1 MNNTVMLCAL
11 PIIGFVCA
19 TYQAYGETLC
29 SGESSAIVVDLAT
42 GIRIAAPPELI
53 RYSTGW
59 ESDEGSGVVAEV
71 AVNGVVLKSSEG
83 AGSVE
88 WSPTRNGIY
97 TLTHRVELEG
107 VQVGETL
114 TATFLAVGLHPEA
127 PSFSPEGGTIFE
139 SSLSI
144 AITCSTEGAVIHYTT
159 NGIDPTVDS
168 PTYQRFRIYGKTTV
182 KAIAEKDGKLSDIV
196 TAEYAPGRCVDPVFS
211 LADGEEFA
219 HSNQVVSIRW
229 ENGGVLRYTL
239 DGTDPTTESPIYE
252 GPFAFSDSV
261 ELRAKVFSDDFF
273 DSAVVT
279 SRLTRVWENVATP
292 VIDAAATFTG
302 SKTKVVIAC
311 ATKDATIRYTLNG
324 NDPNS
329 HSTKYMGPF
338 YVTDS
343 CTVKAYAVMT
353 DYLNSAVATH
363 AIEKVWGI
371 GDSLGKPDHGFATE
385 GDGGA
390 GWTRVEDT
398 TAANGEAMKSG
409 TISNSQ
415 TSTLS
420 TTVVGPGTL
429 SFSWRTS
436 CEEDALHEW
445 DHAEFAV
452 DGIVRLYRDGVN
464 SWQQESVRIDG
475 GGEHTVTWV
484 YKKDDVESEGEDAA
498 WVADYGWVSD
508 LTETQTTDVHVP
520 YAWLLGHDPEIVDEY
535 DAYEAAAK
543 VTGANGHKVWES
555 YVIGA
560 DPNNKDDSLK
570 ITAFPMKADGTPD
583 FEAITISPPQS
594 KWNIEGAQ
602 PVLKGKATLDGAGE
616 WQALTEENKEGMR
629 FFKVEVVLP

>member
-1 MNNTVMLCAL
+1 MNSFFMRSCLIASAMCTAFAARGATMCLGNSAVTV
-11 PIIGFVCA
+11 I
-19 TYQAYGETLC
+19 
-29 SGESSAIVVDLAT
+29 DLAPGART
-42 GIRIAAPPELI
+42 AAVTERI

-59 ESDEGSGVVAEV
+59 VSDAASGATADV
-71 AVNGVVLKSSEG
+71 AVDGVTLKSATG
-83 AGSVE
+83 TGYVD
-88 WSPTRNGIY
+88 WTPDRNGTY
-97 TLTHRVELEG
+97 TLTHKVMSDG
-107 VQVGETL
+107 GQVGETL
-114 TATFLAVGLHPEA
+114 TATFVVEGLNPEE
-127 PSFSPEGGTIFE
+127 PVISPDSGTTFE
-139 SSLSI
+139 SSLTVSMS
-144 AITCSTEGAVIHYTT
+144 CPTEGAVIYYTT
-159 NGIDPTVDS
+159 NGVDPTVES
-168 PTYQRFRIYGKTTV
+168 SVYRRFRIYGKTTV
-182 KAIAEKDGKLSDIV
+182 KAVAVKNGMLSDVV
-196 TAEYAPGRCVDPVFS
+196 TAEYALGRCVDPVISF
-211 LADGEEFA
+211 ADGASFA

-229 ENGGVLRYTL
+229 ENDGVLRYTL
-239 DGTDPTTESPIYE
+239 DGTDPTPESPIYE

-329 HSTKYMGPF
+329 HSTKYTGPF
-338 YVTDS
+338 YVADS
-343 CTVKAYAVMT
+343 CTVKAYAVKI

-371 GDSLGKPDHGFATE
+371 GDSLGKPDHGFSTE
-385 GDGGA
+385 GDGGV

-398 TAANGEAMKSG
+398 TAPNGEAMKSG
-409 TISNSQ
+409 AILDNQ

-420 TTVVGPGTL
+420 TTVMGSGTL

-452 DGIVRLYRDGVN
+452 DGNVLMYRDGVN
-464 SWQQESVRIDG
+464 SWQQESVRIDSD
-475 GGEHTVTWV
+475 GEHTVTWV

-498 WVADYGWVSD
+498 WVAGYGWVSD

-560 DPNNKDDSLK
+560 DPNDKNDSLK
-570 ITAFPMKADGTPD
+570 ITAFNMKDDGTPD
-583 FEAITISPPQS
+583 LDGIEVSPVQS
-594 KWNIEGAQ
+594 RWNVQGAT
-602 PVLKGKATLDGAGE
+602 LRKTGKATLEGEGE
-616 WQALTEENKEGMR
+616 WQPVTDENKAQMR

>member
-11 PIIGFVCA
+11 LIIGFVCA
-19 TYQAYGETLC
+19 THQSYGETLC

-42 GIRIAAPPELI
+42 GTRTAAPTELI

-59 ESDEGSGVVAEV
+59 ESDEGPGVVAEV
-71 AVNGVVLKSSEG
+71 AVNGVVLNSSEG
-83 AGSVE
+83 AGCVE
-88 WSPTRNGIY
+88 WAPTRNGIY

-229 ENGGVLRYTL
+229 DNDGVLRYTL
-239 DGTDPTTESPIYE
+239 DGTDPTTESPVYD
-252 GPFAFSDSV
+252 GPFTFNDSV
-261 ELRAKVFSDDFF
+261 VIKAKVFSDDFF

-279 SRLTRVWENVATP
+279 ASLTRVWENVATP
-292 VIDAAATFTG
+292 VIDAVESFTG
-302 SKTKVVIAC
+302 SKTKVVISC
-311 ATKDATIRYTLNG
+311 ATDGAIVRYTLNG
-324 NDPNS
+324 NEPNS
-329 HSTKYMGPF
+329 HSTKYTGPF

-343 CTVKAYAVMT
+343 CTVKAYAVKI
-353 DYLNSAVATH
+353 DYLNSAVATY

-398 TAANGEAMKSG
+398 TAPNGEAMKSG
-409 TISNSQ
+409 AILDNQ

-420 TTVVGPGTL
+420 TTVMGSGTL

-452 DGIVRLYRDGVN
+452 DGNVLMYRDGVN
-464 SWQQESVRIDG
+464 SWQQESVRIDSD
-475 GGEHTVTWV
+475 GEHTVSWV

-498 WVADYGWVSD
+498 WVAGYAWVSD

-560 DPNNKDDSLK
+560 DPNDKNDSLK
-570 ITAFPMKADGTPD
+570 ITAFNMKGDGTPD
-583 FEAITISPPQS
+583 LDGIEVSPVQS
-594 KWNIEGAQ
+594 RWNVQGAT
-602 PVLKGKATLDGAGE
+602 LRKTGKATLEGEGE
-616 WQALTEENKEGMR
+616 WQPVTDENKAEMR